1 MTVKEAKKLVKQ
13 RLSEERFYHTKCVAR
28 AAKKLAPQF
37 GADVDKAV
45 LAAWLHDILKE
56 DPKPDLLKRVQAS
69 AIIFGYKV
77 EESPQLWH
85 AFAGGD
91 YVEQELGVDP
101 EIASAVR
108 WHTTGK
114 PDMTPLE
121 KTVFLADYISDDRHF
136 TGVEEIRELSYR
148 SAEKGLRRAM
158 KQTIDHLREKGL
170 TVNEN
175 TIEALEYLETH
186 DSQENQD
193 GEDK

>member
-1 MTVKEAKKLVKQ
+1 MTVKEAKKLVKA
-13 RLSEERFYHTKCVAR
+13 RLSEERFYHTKCVAK
-28 AAKKLAPQF
+28 AAKKLAPEF

-91 YVEQELGVDP
+91 YVEQELGVEP

-108 WHTTGK
+108 WHTTGR
-114 PDMTPLE
+114 PNMTPLE

-136 TGVEEIRELSYR
+136 SGVEEIRKLSYKD
-148 SAEKGLRRAM
+148 AEKGLRQAM
-158 KQTIDHLREKGL
+158 KHTIDHLKEKGL

-186 DSQENQD
+186 ENREDQN
-193 GEDK
+193 GEEQ